1 MKKYITILTIG
12 TILMYLIF
20 AFTKWEFNPGMW
32 GEDVR
37 VLFDITL
44 IGWLLIAGMIAII

>member
-12 TILMYLIF
+12 IILMYLIF
-20 AFTKWEFNPGMW
+20 AFTKWEFNPAMW
-32 GEDVR
+32 GEDMR

-44 IGWLLIAGMIAII
+44 IAWLLIAGMIAII